1 MASSSEPVMT
11 AEEYSASVASWLEQA
26 YHLQMLAVGF
36 PSYVAYQAYLST
48 QQQQNQQPRRNQ
60 DSNSSAAHNDFQ
72 RPNPAA
78 RAAAATNANAVPAAA
93 AAAVELH
100 RFKIASVWKRCV
112 AEFIDFMAL
121 FVLKLIVTFVAVDT
135 FELIDLE
142 EFMSRYDSSLVTLAA
157 GKELD
162 MAAALDLTSDIVFL
176 EMIHRLV
183 VCVFEAV
190 CTYRGTVGSPGG
202 ATPGKLVMGLRIFRC
217 DRLTVTNDPLYV
229 QITPGTDLGIFWASV
244 RACLKSFALAVMFPI
259 SITFFFLPY
268 NRTLYDVMSHSIVVE
283 VENPRNNILRRN
295 PR

>member
-1 MASSSEPVMT
+1 MT
-11 AEEYSASVASWLEQA
+11 KVSIL
-26 YHLQMLAVGF
+26 
-36 PSYVAYQAYLST
+36 LS
-48 QQQQNQQPRRNQ
+48 
-60 DSNSSAAHNDFQ
+60 DSNSSAVHNDFQ
-72 RPNPAA
+72 RTNPAA
-78 RAAAATNANAVPAAA
+78 PRAAAANNAGANAVPAAA

-112 AEFIDFMAL
+112 AEFIDFLAL

-183 VCVFEAV
+183 VCIFEAV

-217 DRLTVTNDPLYV
+217 DRVGRISFREAALQYDQRT
-229 QITPGTDLGIFWASV
+229 SV
-244 RACLKSFALAVMFPI
+244 SLSV
-259 SITFFFLPY
+259 
-268 NRTLYDVMSHSIVVE
+268 DGDQ
-283 VENPRNNILRRN
+283 
-295 PR
+295 

>member
-1 MASSSEPVMT
+1 MT

-48 QQQQNQQPRRNQ
+48 QQQNQQQHQ
-60 DSNSSAAHNDFQ
+60 DSNSSAVYNDFQ
-72 RPNPAA
+72 RRSPT
-78 RAAAATNANAVPAAA
+78 RATNTTPNAA
-93 AAAVELH
+93 AAAVPAAVELH
-100 RFKIASVWKRCV
+100 HFKIPPIWKRCM

-121 FVLKLIVTFVAVDT
+121 FVIKLIVTFVAVDT

-142 EFMSRYDSSLVTLAA
+142 DFMSRYDSSLVTLAA

-183 VCVFEAV
+183 VCIFEAV
-190 CTYRGTVGSPGG
+190 CTYRGTAGSPGG
-202 ATPGKLVMGLRIFRC
+202 ATPGKLVMGLRIFKC
-217 DRLTVTNDPLYV
+217 DRLTVTNDPQYV

-283 VENPRNNILRRN
+283 VENPRNNLLRRN

>member
-1 MASSSEPVMT
+1 M
-11 AEEYSASVASWLEQA
+11 
-26 YHLQMLAVGF
+26 
-36 PSYVAYQAYLST
+36 
-48 QQQQNQQPRRNQ
+48 NQQLCSIHNDCTLLS

-72 RPNPAA
+72 RPAPAA
-78 RAAAATNANAVPAAA
+78 RAAAATNANAVPAAAA

-112 AEFIDFMAL
+112 AEFIDFLAL

-217 DRLTVTNDPLYV
+217 DR
-229 QITPGTDLGIFWASV
+229 V
-244 RACLKSFALAVMFPI
+244 RRI
-259 SITFFFLPY
+259 
-268 NRTLYDVMSHSIVVE
+268 
-283 VENPRNNILRRN
+283 
-295 PR
+295 